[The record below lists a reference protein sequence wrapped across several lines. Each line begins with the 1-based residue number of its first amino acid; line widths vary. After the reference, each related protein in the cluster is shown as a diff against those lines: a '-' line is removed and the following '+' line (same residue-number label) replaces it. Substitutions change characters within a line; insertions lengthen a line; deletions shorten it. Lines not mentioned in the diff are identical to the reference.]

1 MKYVKSKLS
10 RQLLLVVSIALTI
23 ILISLGIVL
32 PQTLYPIYESNLY
45 EYLKQPLELV
55 NEKVEDNP
63 ISNEIGYLYI
73 YNDIISV
80 SDNMSSIINIDDV
93 YTLTK
98 YFTSKYGKFFYKNK
112 TYYYYTDYNNSVK
125 RVALTDDSYIKEAKE
140 QFIHNIFPI
149 VFITLFV
156 VSLLLIIWG
165 SSLVRRIERL
175 KEKIDHIEDDKFD
188 HKIIDSSNDEIHS
201 LELAIED
208 MRISLKNQEEYR
220 NQMYQN
226 ISHDFKTP
234 LTVIKSY
241 VEAVEDQVEDI
252 NTALPIIKDQT
263 IKLENKVHSL
273 LYLNK
278 LDYIKD
284 MNLVSLE
291 KVDIQKIID
300 DSVLKFK
307 YRNKNIEFKVSYT
320 NTSTFYGTNDSW
332 ETIIDN
338 LLNNAVRY
346 AVNEI
351 KITVKKNQI
360 TVYNDGPNIDK
371 DLIDGIFSPFRK
383 GIKGEFGLGL
393 SIVKK
398 TLRMMGYDITV
409 KNHSKKGVSF
419 IINKVNSKDKKK
431 N

>member
-23 ILISLGIVL
+23 MLISLGIVL

-112 TYYYYTDYNNSVK
+112 IYYYYTDYNNSVK
-125 RVALTDDSYIKEAKE
+125 RVALTDDSYIKDAKE

-241 VEAVEDQVEDI
+241 VEAVEDQVEDA

-398 TLRMMGYDITV
+398 TLRMMGYDIIV

>member
-63 ISNEIGYLYI
+63 ISNETGYLYI

-80 SDNMSSIINIDDV
+80 SDNLSTIINIDDV

-112 TYYYYTDYNNSVK
+112 IYYYYTDYNNSVK

-165 SSLVRRIERL
+165 SSIVRRIERL

-241 VEAVEDQVEDI
+241 VEAVEDQVEDA

-338 LLNNAVRY
+338 LLNNAIRY

-351 KITVKKNQI
+351 KITVKRNQI

-398 TLRMMGYDITV
+398 TLRMMGYDIIV

>member
-63 ISNEIGYLYI
+63 ISNETGYLYI

-80 SDNMSSIINIDDV
+80 SDNLSTIINIDDV

-112 TYYYYTDYNNSVK
+112 IYYYYADYNNSVK

-241 VEAVEDQVEDI
+241 VEAVEDQVEDA

-338 LLNNAVRY
+338 LLNNAIRY

-351 KITVKKNQI
+351 KITVKRNQI

-398 TLRMMGYDITV
+398 TLRMMGYDIIV

>member
-63 ISNEIGYLYI
+63 ISNETGYLYI

-80 SDNMSSIINIDDV
+80 SDNLSTIINIDDV

-112 TYYYYTDYNNSVK
+112 IYYYYTDYNNSVK

-241 VEAVEDQVEDI
+241 VEAVEDQVEDA

-338 LLNNAVRY
+338 LLNNAIRY

-351 KITVKKNQI
+351 KITVKRNQI

-398 TLRMMGYDITV
+398 TLRMMGYDIIV

>member
-98 YFTSKYGKFFYKNK
+98 YFTSKYGKCFYKNK
-112 TYYYYTDYNNSVK
+112 IYYYYTDYNNSVK